1 MKIYSFQ
8 GSDVIDVHQDQ
19 PLPGNPA
26 FANLVF
32 RPRRNLAPSVVAGAG
47 IYAIHFDGNL
57 IYLGK
62 FQGTKENTFGGSVV
76 DARWTKHM
84 GTLTMRGRRVSVPN
98 QTITELSS
106 RHRDHPAV
114 VGIMQADR
122 GFLST
127 DRGCVSSFNRAMFAM
142 QHWGDAFANFNPKVL
157 DRFQFLYGQIQP
169 HAVSEDWIR
178 AAVSDAERD
187 LVARLQPRCN
197 ANVPAGQARRHT
209 LEQTRQ
215 AIKAALSRLA
225 PGA

>member
-98 QTITELSS
+98 QTISLLANG
-106 RHRDHPAV
+106 HRDHPAV
-114 VGIMQADR
+114 VGIMGADR
-122 GFLST
+122 DFLST
-127 DRGCVSSFNRAMFAM
+127 DRGCISSLNRIRFAM
-142 QHWGDAFANFNPKVL
+142 QHWDAFSAFDPGVL
-157 DRFQFLYGQIQP
+157 SRFQFLYGQIQP
-169 HAVSEDWIR
+169 RSVNEDWIR
-178 AAVSDAERD
+178 GAVSDLERD
-187 LVARLQPRCN
+187 LVAQLRPPCN
-197 ANVPAGQARRHT
+197 GNVLAERAGHHT

-215 AIKAALSRLA
+215 AIEAALSRLA

>member
-1 MKIYSFQ
+1 MKIYTFQ
-8 GSDVIDVHQDQ
+8 GSDAIDVRQDQ
-19 PLPGNPA
+19 QLPGNPA

-62 FQGTKENTFGGSVV
+62 FQGIKGNTFGGSVV

-122 GFLST
+122 SFLST
-127 DRGCVSSFNRAMFAM
+127 DRGCISSLNRIRFAM
-142 QHWGDAFANFNPKVL
+142 QHWDAFSNFNSGVL
-157 DRFQFLYGQIQP
+157 NRFTFLYGQIQP

-178 AAVSDAERD
+178 GAVSDLERD
-187 LVARLQPRCN
+187 LVAHLQPPCN
-197 ANVPAGQARRHT
+197 GNVPAERARHHT

-215 AIKAALSRLA
+215 AIEAALSRLV

>member
-1 MKIYSFQ
+1 MKIHPFH
-8 GSDVIDVHQDQ
+8 GPDVIDVRQDQ
-19 PLPGNPA
+19 PLPGNPG
-26 FANLVF
+26 FADLVF

-62 FQGTKENTFGGSVV
+62 FQGTKGNTFGGSVV

-98 QTITELSS
+98 QTIAELSS
-106 RHRDHPAV
+106 RHRDHPTV

-127 DRGCVSSFNRAMFAM
+127 DRGCISSLNRIRFAM
-142 QHWGDAFANFNPKVL
+142 QYWNAFADFNQGVL
-157 DRFQFLYGQIQP
+157 NRFTFLYGQIQP
-169 HAVSEDWIR
+169 RAVNEDWIR
-178 AAVSDAERD
+178 GAVSDLERD
-187 LVARLQPRCN
+187 LVAQLQPPCN
-197 ANVPAGQARRHT
+197 GNVPAGQARHHT
-209 LEQTRQ
+209 LGQTRQ
-215 AIKAALSRLA
+215 AIEAALSRLA